1 MSRTA
6 SPLWRVLGVVAG
18 VVALQALMV
27 TVFAWPA
34 TKLEPRDLPVAVAG
48 PAPAAQAFAGQLDRA
63 RPGAFEV
70 TTVPDAAAA
79 DRRLRDR
86 EAYAAFV
93 LGPIA
98 PSGTAA
104 SQPGSQRSYGLAG
117 LHVASAASPTVAQL
131 LTQASQTL
139 GQGRPGPVQD
149 VVAAD
154 SDDPRGAALASGLL
168 PLVLT
173 SLAAGL
179 LLALR
184 VGSRLARV
192 LGLST
197 YAVLAGLVATAIV
210 QYGLGALPGDYL
222 ANAAVVALLTLAMAA
237 AAAGLGTS
245 LGPAGVALAV
255 LAVFL
260 VGNPL
265 SGLTAAPELL
275 PQPWGAVGQL
285 LPPGAGGTLLR
296 SVAFFDGAGAATQA
310 WALTAWAGAGLLL
323 AAIPGVSR
331 LRAPSRTRSH
341 GPIPLRA
348 QGAA

>member
-6 SPLWRVLGVVAG
+6 SPLRRVLGITIG

-27 TVFAWPA
+27 AMFAWPA

-79 DRRLRDR
+79 DRLLRDR

-93 LGPIA
+93 LGP
-98 PSGTAA
+98 
-104 SQPGSQRSYGLAG
+104 QPEPRQPYGLAG

-131 LTQASQTL
+131 LTQAAQTL
-139 GQGRPGPVQD
+139 GGGRPVPVQD

-154 SDDPRGAALASGLL
+154 GDDPRGAALASGLL

-179 LLALR
+179 LLAVG

-192 LGLST
+192 LG
-197 YAVLAGLVATAIV
+197 VLAYALLVGLVATAVV

-237 AAAGLGTS
+237 ASAGLGAS

-275 PQPWGAVGQL
+275 PRPWGALGQL

-296 SVAFFDGAGAATQA
+296 SVAFFGGAGAAAQA
-310 WALTAWAGAGLLL
+310 WTLTAWAAGGLLL
-323 AAIPGVSR
+323 AAIPGASR

-348 QGAA
+348 HGAA